1 MRAINNYIVEPI
13 GNRYNNYVSVGDKKL
28 ITNTSIEKSEHVNRL
43 AKIISL
49 PTAFETE
56 LQVDDIVLI
65 HHNVFRRWYDVK
77 GRERNSK
84 SYFENNK
91 YFVQPDQVYAYNRH
105 TNWSRFKER
114 TWKPLEGYCFI
125 QPFTE
130 ELSMNRKIEHPNKG
144 IVIYG
149 NEEFNKGDVVSYTP
163 FSQYEFVLE
172 GKRLFRVQNKFITIK
187 YEYQGDEKVYNPSWA
202 QSS

>member
-1 MRAINNYIVEPI
+1 MKAINSYIVKPV
-13 GNRYNNYVSVGDKKL
+13 GKRYSNSIDINGKEL
-28 ITNTSIEKSEHVNRL
+28 IVNSSIEDHKYVNRF
-43 AKIISL
+43 AEIISL
-49 PTAFETE
+49 PAFGEAE
-56 LQVDDIVLI
+56 LEVGDIILV

-77 GRERNSK
+77 GREKNSK
-84 SYFENNK
+84 SYFEDNK

-114 TWKPLEGYCFI
+114 TWKPLEGYCFV
-125 QPFTE
+125 QPFVE
-130 ELSMNRKIEHPNKG
+130 ELSMNRKVEHPNKG
-144 IVIYG
+144 VVVYG

-172 GKRLFRVQNKFITIK
+172 GKRLFRVHNKFITIK
-187 YEYQGDEKVYNPSWA
+187 YEHQGNEKVYNPSWA

>member
-1 MRAINNYIVEPI
+1 MKAINSYIVKPV
-13 GNRYNNYVSVGDKKL
+13 GKRYSNSIDINGKEL
-28 ITNTSIEKSEHVNRL
+28 IVNSSIEDHKYVNRI
-43 AKIISL
+43 AEIISL
-49 PTAFETE
+49 PAFGEAE
-56 LQVDDIVLI
+56 LEVGDIILV

-77 GRERNSK
+77 GREKNSK
-84 SYFENNK
+84 SYFEDNK

-114 TWKPLEGYCFI
+114 TWKPLEGYCFV
-125 QPFTE
+125 QPFVE
-130 ELSMNRKIEHPNKG
+130 ELSMNRKVEHPNKG
-144 IVIYG
+144 VVVYG

-172 GKRLFRVQNKFITIK
+172 GKRLFRVHNKFITIK
-187 YEYQGDEKVYNPSWA
+187 YEHQGNEKVYNPSWA

>member
-1 MRAINNYIVEPI
+1 MKAINSYIVKPV
-13 GNRYNNYVSVGDKKL
+13 GKRYSNSIDINGKEL
-28 ITNTSIEKSEHVNRL
+28 IVNSSIEDHKYVNRI
-43 AKIISL
+43 AEIISL
-49 PTAFETE
+49 PAFGETE
-56 LQVDDIVLI
+56 LEVGDIILV

-77 GRERNSK
+77 GREKNSK
-84 SYFENNK
+84 SYFEDDK

-114 TWKPLEGYCFI
+114 TWKPLEGYCFV
-125 QPFTE
+125 QPFVE
-130 ELSMNRKIEHPNKG
+130 ELSMNRKVEHPNKG
-144 IVIYG
+144 VVVYG

-172 GKRLFRVQNKFITIK
+172 GKRLFRVHNKFITIK
-187 YEYQGDEKVYNPSWA
+187 YEHQGNEKVYNPSWA

>member
-1 MRAINNYIVEPI
+1 MKAINSYIVKPV
-13 GNRYNNYVSVGDKKL
+13 GKRYNNSIDVDGKEL
-28 ITNTSIEKSEHVNRL
+28 IVNSSIEDHKYVNRL
-43 AKIISL
+43 AEIISL
-49 PTAFETE
+49 PAFGETE
-56 LQVDDIVLI
+56 LEVGDIVLV

-77 GRERNSK
+77 GREKNSK
-84 SYFENNK
+84 SYFQDDK

-114 TWKPLEGYCFI
+114 TWKPLEGYCFV
-125 QPFTE
+125 QPFVE

-144 IVIYG
+144 IVVYG

-187 YEYQGDEKVYNPSWA
+187 YEYQGNEKVYNPSWA

>member
-28 ITNTSIEKSEHVNRL
+28 ITNTSIEKAEHVNRL

-49 PTAFETE
+49 PTAFEAE
-56 LQVDDIVLI
+56 LQVDDMVLV

-84 SYFENNK
+84 SYFEDNK

-105 TNWSRFKER
+105 TN
-114 TWKPLEGYCFI
+114 FI
-125 QPFTE
+125 K

-144 IVIYG
+144 IVVYG

-187 YEYQGDEKVYNPSWA
+187 YEHQGDEKVYNPSWA

>member
-1 MRAINNYIVEPI
+1 MKSPFYFIIEPK
-13 GNRYNNYVSVGDKKL
+13 GERYNNIKKVEDKELIINADISKHEFINRQGVVKSIPLAYKTEIEVGDN
-28 ITNTSIEKSEHVNRL
+28 IIVN
-43 AKIISL
+43 
-49 PTAFETE
+49 
-56 LQVDDIVLI
+56 
-65 HHNVFRRWYDVK
+65 HNVFRRWYDVK

-84 SYFENNK
+84 SYFEDNK

-114 TWKPLEGYCFI
+114 TWKPLEGYCFA
-125 QPFTE
+125 QPFVE

-144 IVIYG
+144 IVVYG

-187 YEYQGDEKVYNPSWA
+187 YEHQGDEKVYNPSWA